1 MAAIKIQSLN
11 DIVVGYLKSLGLPTM
26 QAPEWA
32 AAVSG
37 RGDVIA
43 ALDELLLPAAEQLYP
58 EKHFDKSQKIAG
70 LKLARLL
77 AGEGELHPGRL
88 SDGVSL
94 AVFRKY
100 RQIPAPVYKP
110 RKMKPQPLEMPSLK
124 WTGKK

>member
-37 RGDVIA
+37 RT
-43 ALDELLLPAAEQLYP
+43 AEQLYP
-58 EKHFDKSQKIAG
+58 EKHFDKAQKIAG

-77 AGEGELHPGRL
+77 AGEGELHPGQL

-110 RKMKPQPLEMPSLK
+110 RKMKPQPLEMPRLK
-124 WTGKK
+124 WAGKK